1 MSNEIIATPAQFEL
15 HDRTL
20 IKYTAQIM
28 RLGVNIRKSFL
39 KVARIL
45 SIIDEKE
52 LYAREDGNFASTAEY
67 AERVLGIKKSQTNN
81 MVRVG
86 RVFVDGNSG
95 ESILPHDDTTDYNLS
110 QLVVL
115 LPLKD
120 VDKVKELAENGTIS
134 PLMTVKQ
141 LKDAIAPFKPERA
154 LGDGGEDTAEDAE
167 GQTVHADAADVAE
180 IAYERVETVTI
191 ERKPSGEYVAFV
203 DDVSMSIEDALA
215 HLAQY
220 K

>member
-1 MSNEIIATPAQFEL
+1 MANEIITTQAAY
-15 HDRTL
+15 TL
-20 IKYTAQIM
+20 NDKMLVRYTNLILKQG
-28 RLGVNIRKSFL
+28 LSIRKSLL
-39 KVARIL
+39 KVAHYLAVIN
-45 SIIDEKE
+45 EKE
-52 LYAREDGNFASTAEY
+52 LYARDGFGSTQEY
-67 AERVLGIKKSQTNN
+67 AETVLGIKKSQAYN
-81 MVRVG
+81 MLRVG
-86 RVFVDGNSG
+86 HLFVSGNTG
-95 ESILPHDDTTDYNLS
+95 ESVLPHDETVDYNLS

-120 VDKVKELAENGTIS
+120 ADKVKELAENGTIS
-134 PLMTVKQ
+134 PHMTVKQ

-154 LGDGGEDTAEDAE
+154 LGDGSEDTAEDAE

>member
-1 MSNEIIATPAQFEL
+1 MSNEIITTPAQFEL
-15 HDRTL
+15 HDRAL

-28 RLGVNIRKSFL
+28 RLGASIRKSFL
-39 KVARIL
+39 KVSRIL

-52 LYAREDGNFASTAEY
+52 LYSRDGFASTQEY
-67 AERVLGIKKSQTNN
+67 AESVLGIKKSQAYN
-81 MVRVG
+81 MLRVG
-86 RVFVDGNSG
+86 RIFVDGNTG
-95 ESILPHDDTTDYNLS
+95 ESVLPHDETTDYNLS

-154 LGDGGEDTAEDAE
+154 LGDGGDDTAEDAE
-167 GQTVHADAADVAE
+167 GQTMHADAADVAE
-180 IAYERVETVTI
+180 IAFERVETVTI

>member
-1 MSNEIIATPAQFEL
+1 MSNEIIATPAQYEL
-15 HDRTL
+15 HDRAL

-28 RLGVNIRKSFL
+28 RLGASIRKSFL
-39 KVARIL
+39 KVSRIL

-52 LYAREDGNFASTAEY
+52 LYSRDGFASTQEY
-67 AERVLGIKKSQTNN
+67 AESVLGIKKSQAYN
-81 MVRVG
+81 MLRVG
-86 RVFVDGNSG
+86 SIFVDGNSG
-95 ESILPHDDTTDYNLS
+95 ESILPHDETVDYNLS

-120 VDKVKELAENGTIS
+120 VDTVKELAENGTIS

-141 LKDAIAPFKPERA
+141 LKDAIAPFKPVRA

-180 IAYERVETVTI
+180 IAYERIETITI
-191 ERKPSGEYVAFV
+191 ELTPNGEYVAFSN
-203 DDVSMSIEDALA
+203 DVSLSIDELIVRLGA
-215 HLAQY
+215 Y
-220 K
+220 IK

>member
-1 MSNEIIATPAQFEL
+1 MTNEITPTRAQFDL
-15 HDRTL
+15 HDKML

-28 RLGVNIRKSFL
+28 KLGVNIRRSFL
-39 KVARIL
+39 KISHIL
-45 SIIDEKE
+45 ALIDEKE
-52 LYAREDGNFASTAEY
+52 LYSRDGGFGSTAEY
-67 AERVLGIKKSQTNN
+67 AERILGIKKSQTNN

-86 RVFVDGNSG
+86 KLFVDGTTG
-95 ESILPHDDTTDYNLS
+95 QSILPHDETADYNLT

-134 PLMTVKQ
+134 PHMTVKQ

-154 LGDGGEDTAEDAE
+154 LGDGGEDTAEDSE